1 MAALPTIS
9 FEIFPPKTPQ
19 GESAL
24 DSTLAQLKPVRPAF
38 WSVTYGADGSGQTRT
53 LRLIE
58 QLIARDMPLAA
69 HLTCVG
75 AAREEVDALARTWRG
90 MGIRRIVALRGDMPG
105 GGTWR
110 PCEGGYA
117 RASELVAGL
126 SRIADFDIAVA
137 AYPETHPD
145 SPSPRADLDNL
156 KAKQDAGAGTAITQ
170 YCFDTGVILRFRDRA
185 AAAGIAMPIVPG
197 IMPIANFQRIVDF
210 STRCGAGIP
219 DWLAARFEGLEDD
232 SETAAMVAA
241 SVASEQCRIL
251 LGEGFDSFHFY
262 TMNKAPLAQAVC
274 RYLGINSPVAEAA

>member
-9 FEIFPPKTPQ
+9 FEIFPPKTPP

-197 IMPIANFQRIVDF
+197 IMPIVNFQRIVDF

-219 DWLAARFEGLEDD
+219 DWLAARFEGLEND

-251 LGEGFDSFHFY
+251 IGEGFDSFHFY
-262 TMNKAPLAQAVC
+262 TMNKAPLTHAVC